1 MATEAQK
8 ATLKLARARG
18 HTYAQIVE
26 SYRDA
31 NGQPRQRNLLT
42 LGRVDENN
50 GQVDK
55 MLQTL
60 LKARGHG
67 GVDTATPQVQFE
79 SALSLGDVWALD
91 QLWREIG
98 FDCLAGVFRRA
109 RFSTA
114 VEQAIRVMVFNRLCD
129 ADSKLGTLR
138 WLQTVS
144 MPGVDPAKLTHQ
156 HLLRSMDALMDHQQA
171 VDDCVAHLLRPL
183 IDDALSVVFYDLTT
197 IRAAGHSVQDG
208 DVRHFGMSKEGMV
221 ARQFMLG
228 VVQTADGMPI
238 YHEVFDGNTS
248 EAPTLLP
255 TVRKV
260 LARYPHI
267 RRLVMVADRGLLS
280 VDNLTD
286 LSAISLPDGQPL
298 EFILAVPGRRYG
310 EFAEL
315 LQPLH
320 AAAEPEGET
329 VAETSWEGLRLVV
342 AHNPQRAQEQTDKR
356 TARIAALEARAR
368 DLANKLD
375 GQDAGQKK
383 RGRKLSD
390 SGAKARFFHE
400 VAEAHLSKIIKVD
413 LKSDL
418 FTYDIDA
425 KALARAQMMDGKLLL
440 VTNVADLEPAEIVQ
454 RYKSLADIERGF
466 RVLKSEI
473 EIAPVYHR
481 LPERIRA
488 HASICFMALILYRVM
503 RQRLKTAGHSA
514 SPETAL
520 AKLRRIQRQ
529 SFAINQGVPVSGIS
543 NIHRE
548 QADLLAA
555 MNIRKPVPDA
565 QLSLL

>member
-1 MATEAQK
+1 MFI
-8 ATLKLARARG
+8 KLARARG

-228 VVQTADGMPI
+228 VVQTAEGMPI

-260 LARYPHI
+260 LARYPYI

-356 TARIAALEARAR
+356 TARIAALEARAT

-503 RQRLKTAGHSA
+503 RQRLKAAGHSA

-529 SFAINQGVPVSGIS
+529 SVAINQGVPVSGIS